1 MHKVFFPVSKS
12 QPCKVKRYLEI
23 FLLSSSVFCLDIC
36 FKQLNFGGT
45 NWWNSNPWNISI
57 STIHDF
63 QCYES
68 VSKRLHTY
76 APTSIAHFY
85 CLKLKYI
92 FLDNWEKWEDP
103 PPPLLRAPRVVS
115 PANLRSEP
123 ELSPSNRQLAAELS
137 WPTQRELDRS
147 SAAAFSN
154 ISCI

>member
-92 FLDNWEKWEDP
+92 FLDR
-103 PPPLLRAPRVVS
+103 LREVRRSSLSSELHHVLCQC
-115 PANLRSEP
+115 LRR
-123 ELSPSNRQLAAELS
+123 PSS
-137 WPTQRELDRS
+137 DRS
-147 SAAAFSN
+147 RSFPPGSSLLLCWADRHSE
-154 ISCI
+154 S